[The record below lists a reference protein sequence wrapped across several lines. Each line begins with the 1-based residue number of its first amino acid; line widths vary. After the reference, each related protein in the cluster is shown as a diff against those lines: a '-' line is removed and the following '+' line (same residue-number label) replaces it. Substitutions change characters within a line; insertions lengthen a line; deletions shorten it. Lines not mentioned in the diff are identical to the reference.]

1 LQAPSH
7 HIQTT
12 TFWKWAQNQKGNM
25 VCAKSHAK
33 DNNAVNHSQLLRGQK
48 VSVAT
53 VQSGPVQSKF
63 FWTLNWTFSLVQPFA
78 WTLNPSLV
86 QFRCLKLNFFHIRA
100 MVQQIWT
107 PNLLFSSVQQ
117 TFKPELLVW
126 FKRFRFE
133 LQQHYKK
140 LNLKGLHLKSFYIT
154 NIKTIFR

>member
-1 LQAPSH
+1 M
-7 HIQTT
+7 

-33 DNNAVNHSQLLRGQK
+33 DNNAVNHSQLRGQK

-53 VQSGPVQSKF
+53 VQSDPVQSKF

-86 QFRCLKLNFFHIRA
+86 QFRCLKLNFFHIIA
-100 MVQQIWT
+100 MVQQIWAP
-107 PNLLFSSVQQ
+107 PNLVQSN
-117 TFKPELLVW
+117 KLLNLNLNFW

-154 NIKTIFR
+154 NIKTIFM